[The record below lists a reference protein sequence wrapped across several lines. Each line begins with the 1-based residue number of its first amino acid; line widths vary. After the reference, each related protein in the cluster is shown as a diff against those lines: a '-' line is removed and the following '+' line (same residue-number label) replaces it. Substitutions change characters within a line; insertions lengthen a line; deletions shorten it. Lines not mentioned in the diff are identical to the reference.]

1 MNGQQLEIPGHV
13 FKGHHDDNDRTRL
26 LKDVLRVSV
35 KLQEDEGGRKPARR
49 LALSTAQ
56 PAPKARKDRQR
67 RSLSS
72 AVSMRELA
80 TCQDT
85 DMPFISMAGCNE
97 DAIPLLSCGSRI
109 SALYTKLQESD
120 QQLRTLAREAGE
132 QEQASRDMDD
142 PLEDIRITNRPEDEN
157 PRVIRAHKDQAAYDF
172 IKKHARFHK
181 LEEWQ
186 EFCDTSEGYSQMRD
200 FIPRT
205 NKHHPNLA
213 LLDHKV
219 VASPE
224 KLQKAIWSSPPP
236 ATEAMHHVSSLRN
249 RRMGGG
255 AKTMKARINL
265 QVSTEPSL
273 KRGNP
278 HMQSCHL

>member
-1 MNGQQLEIPGHV
+1 MAGQQLDVPGHV
-13 FKGHHDDNDRTRL
+13 FKSSHDDNDRTRL
-26 LKDVLRVSV
+26 LKDVLRISV
-35 KLQEDEGGRKPARR
+35 KLQEDEGGRKAPRK

-56 PAPKARKDRQR
+56 PPPKARKDRTR

-80 TCQDT
+80 TCQET
-85 DMPFISMAGCNE
+85 DMPFISLAGCDE
-97 DAIPLLSCGSRI
+97 DALPLLSCGSRI

-132 QEQASRDMDD
+132 QEQSIKDMDD

-172 IKKHARFHK
+172 IKKHAKFHK

-186 EFCDTSEGYSQMRD
+186 EFCDTSEGYSQMRE
-200 FIPRT
+200 FIPR
-205 NKHHPNLA
+205 KHQHHPNLA
-213 LLDHKV
+213 LLDNKV
-219 VASPE
+219 LVSQE

-236 ATEAMHHVSSLRN
+236 AATEPMHHVSSLRN
-249 RRMGGG
+249 RRMGG